1 MIDIFEFTDALVE
14 KLQSIPTL
22 VAELEPPT
30 VESIIGYY
38 DIQPSQNSVSSA
50 IYGQRPGSVLVV
62 YKEFALEAAEGGI
75 VQNAHYAEIYV
86 RASRGQSPWSLVRQ
100 LTNGVPEPGD
110 GQRWH
115 YCPFHPDL
123 QRPEISSGGRETD
136 QEAVDL
142 WLIKLKTFEVGD
154 P

>member
-75 VQNAHYAEIYV
+75 V
-86 RASRGQSPWSLVRQ
+86 
-100 LTNGVPEPGD
+100 
-110 GQRWH
+110 
-115 YCPFHPDL
+115 
-123 QRPEISSGGRETD
+123 
-136 QEAVDL
+136 
-142 WLIKLKTFEVGD
+142 
-154 P
+154 